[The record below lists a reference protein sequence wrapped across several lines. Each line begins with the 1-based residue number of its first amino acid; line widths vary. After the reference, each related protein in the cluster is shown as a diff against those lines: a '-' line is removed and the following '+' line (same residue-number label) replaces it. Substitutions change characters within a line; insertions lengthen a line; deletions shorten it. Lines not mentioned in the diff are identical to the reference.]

1 MNRRLPPLNQLR
13 AFEAAARH
21 GGFVTAAAELGVTPG
36 AISQQVRGLEDS
48 LGTPLFVRRPNGLV
62 LTQAGR
68 NLAPGL
74 AEGLD
79 RLAAAT
85 AQVQGPAVAG
95 RLVISALPAF
105 AAFWLGPRLS
115 RLARRLPALDLVVR
129 SESRL
134 IDFGR
139 DAVDLAVRYSAGLF
153 PGLEARKLADEVV
166 FPACSP
172 ELLADRPPPARLA
185 DLGHLPLLHHDDA
198 SPRQPWLDW
207 SHWLAGTDVP
217 AAHVARG
224 PRFTD
229 SATAISVAAAGQ
241 GVVLARSQLIG
252 DLVAKGRLIR
262 PLPDVMAAAWS
273 YYLVAPASHW
283 RRPAVAAFAEWLQ
296 AEAAGAPTI

>member
-1 MNRRLPPLNQLR
+1 MTRRLPPLNQLR

-21 GGFVTAAAELGVTPG
+21 GGFVAAGIELGITPG
-36 AISQQVRGLEDS
+36 AVSQQVKSLEELLGLA
-48 LGTPLFVRRPNGLV
+48 LFLRRPNGLV
-62 LTQAGR
+62 LTEAGR

-85 AQVQGPAVAG
+85 AQLAGPAVAG
-95 RLVISALPAF
+95 RLVVSALPAF
-105 AAFWLGPRLS
+105 AAFWLGPRLT
-115 RLARRLPALDLVVR
+115 RLARRLPALDLVIR

-139 DAVDLAVRYSAGLF
+139 DEVDLAVRYSAGLF
-153 PGLEARKLADEVV
+153 PGLEARKLADETV

-185 DLGHLPLLHHDDA
+185 DLAGLPLLHHDDA
-198 SPRQPWLDW
+198 APHQPWLDW
-207 SHWLAGTDVP
+207 SHWLAGTGVP
-217 AAHVARG
+217 AEHLARG
-224 PRFTD
+224 PRFSD
-229 SATAISVAAAGQ
+229 SATATSVAAAGQ

-252 DLVAKGRLIR
+252 DLVTKGRLIR
-262 PLPDVMAAAWS
+262 PLPDTMAAGWA

-283 RRPAVAAFAEWLQ
+283 QRPAVAAFADWLLG
-296 AEAAGAPTI
+296 EAAGHPSI

>member
-1 MNRRLPPLNQLR
+1 MTRRLPPLNQLR

-21 GGFVTAAAELGVTPG
+21 GGFVAAAVELGVTPG
-36 AISQQVRGLEDS
+36 AVSQQVRALEDQ
-48 LGTPLFVRRPNGLV
+48 LGLGLFLRRPNGLV
-62 LTQAGR
+62 LTEAGR

-85 AQVQGPAVAG
+85 AQLQGPAVAG
-95 RLVISALPAF
+95 RLVVSALPAF
-105 AAFWLGPRLS
+105 AAFWLGPRLG

-139 DAVDLAVRYSAGLF
+139 DEVDLAVRYSAGLF
-153 PGLEARKLADEVV
+153 PGLQARKLADEVV

-172 ELLADRPPPARLA
+172 ELLADRPPLTRLA
-185 DLGHLPLLHHDDA
+185 DLGALPLLHHHDA
-198 SPRQPWLDW
+198 VPHQPWLDW
-207 SHWLAGTDVP
+207 SHWLAGTGIAP
-217 AAHVARG
+217 AHLARG

-252 DLVAKGRLIR
+252 DLVAKGRLVR
-262 PLPDVMAAAWS
+262 PLPDTLAAGWA
-273 YYLVAPASHW
+273 YYLVAPSSHW
-283 RRPAVAAFAEWLQ
+283 QRPAVAAFADWLS
-296 AEAAGAPTI
+296 AEADASPTI

>member
-1 MNRRLPPLNQLR
+1 MTRHLPPLNQLR

-21 GGFVTAAAELGVTPG
+21 GGFVAAGAELGVTPG
-36 AISQQVRGLEDS
+36 AVSQQVKALEDQLGLS
-48 LGTPLFVRRPNGLV
+48 LFLRRPNGLV
-62 LTQAGR
+62 LTEAGR

-74 AEGLD
+74 ADGLD

-85 AQVQGPAVAG
+85 AQLQGPAVGG
-95 RLVISALPAF
+95 RLVVSALPAF
-105 AAFWLGPRLS
+105 AAFWLGPRLG

-172 ELLADRPPPARLA
+172 ELLGDRPPLARLA
-185 DLGHLPLLHHDDA
+185 DLGTLPLLHHHDA
-198 SPRQPWLDW
+198 APHQPWLDW
-207 SHWLAGTDVP
+207 AHWLAGAGVSP
-217 AAHVARG
+217 AHLARG
-224 PRFTD
+224 PRFSD

-262 PLPDVMAAAWS
+262 PLPDTMAAGWA

-283 RRPAVAAFAEWLQ
+283 QRPAVAAFADWMS
-296 AEAAGAPTI
+296 AEAESSPTI

>member
-1 MNRRLPPLNQLR
+1 MTRRLPPLNQLR

-21 GGFVTAAAELGVTPG
+21 GGFVAAGAELGVTPG
-36 AISQQVRGLEDS
+36 AVSQQVKALEDQ
-48 LGTPLFVRRPNGLV
+48 LGLALFLRRPNGLL
-62 LTQAGR
+62 LTEAGR

-79 RLAAAT
+79 RMAAAT
-85 AQVQGPAVAG
+85 AQIEGPAVAG
-95 RLVISALPAF
+95 RLVVSALPAF
-105 AAFWLGPRLS
+105 AAFWLGPRLA
-115 RLARRLPALDLVVR
+115 RLARRLPGLDLIVR

-139 DAVDLAVRYSAGLF
+139 DEVDLAVRYSTGLF

-172 ELLADRPPPARLA
+172 ELLADRPPLARLA
-185 DLGHLPLLHHDDA
+185 DLGGLPLLHHHDA
-198 SPRQPWLDW
+198 APRQPWLDW
-207 SHWLAGTDVP
+207 SHWLRGAGIP
-217 AAHVARG
+217 EHHLARG
-224 PRFTD
+224 PRFSD

-262 PLPDVMAAAWS
+262 PLPDTMPAGWA
-273 YYLVAPASHW
+273 YHLVAPASHW
-283 RRPAVAAFAEWLQ
+283 QRPAVGAFADWLL
-296 AEAAGAPTI
+296 AEAEASPTI